1 MKRNAFRVVK
11 KRFIMQ
17 KNSRSIVCVV
27 IVTAFLCGL
36 SCAFL
41 HTSLHNFSHNYSHTY
56 SQANSVSS
64 NFSYK
69 NRIKN
74 PIKNR
79 IKKPI
84 LPQKNTA
91 VRTSWIKSDSIASY
105 VMSEI
110 RNARSRLYDDR
121 SMYFEGVPLQDYVR
135 RFGLTKQAYVNNIQY
150 DSENE
155 EDAYRRAQE
164 TAQHGKLGHF
174 APDGVSDPN
183 YSGRKAWG
191 ENLSWG
197 LDFYGSMKGWI
208 GDEEA
213 PLRSARGYF
222 TEEDS
227 HLYQILNPSNLSFAY
242 GEAPGGPYGIV
253 GVMTLSEYHG
263 NIDYSVGKIGY
274 SGPSEEEKRRAAEEE
289 AARKKKE
296 EEERKAREE
305 EEEKLRLAR
314 KAHKAHKKHHKVVKA
329 LKKISAFNWALAATI
344 AAVAI
349 VVIAAVACGIW
360 YFLLRKKK
368 RAELESSED
377 IAKELSEEKSEEK
390 SEDTSEK
397 LSEENTEE
405 KSAEKSEENTE
416 ETSEKSTED
425 SAESESS
432 EDSTEEKSEENTE
445 ETFRR

>member
-1 MKRNAFRVVK
+1 
-11 KRFIMQ
+11 MQ

-41 HTSLHNFSHNYSHTY
+41 HNYSHNFSHTY

-377 IAKELSEEKSEEK
+377 IAKETSEEKSEEK
-390 SEDTSEK
+390 SEES
-397 LSEENTEE
+397 
-405 KSAEKSEENTE
+405 
-416 ETSEKSTED
+416 SEKSTED
-425 SAESESS
+425 STESESS
-432 EDSTEEKSEENTE
+432 EDSTEEKSEANTE
-445 ETFRR
+445 ELSEDSTEE

>member
-1 MKRNAFRVVK
+1 ML
-11 KRFIMQ
+11 Q
-17 KNSRSIVCVV
+17 KNSRSIVCVF
-27 IVTAFLCGL
+27 IVAAFLCGL

-41 HTSLHNFSHNYSHTY
+41 HTSLHNFSHTY

-64 NFSYK
+64 NFGYK

-74 PIKNR
+74 RIKN
-79 IKKPI
+79 PI

-164 TAQHGKLGHF
+164 TAQHGKIGHF
-174 APDGVSDPN
+174 GPDGVSDPD

-197 LDFYGSMKGWI
+197 LDLYGSMKGWI

-263 NIDYSVGKIGY
+263 NIDYSVGKIGP
-274 SGPSEEEKRRAAEEE
+274 SGPSEDEKRRAEEE
-289 AARKKKE
+289 EARKKKE

-314 KAHKAHKKHHKVVKA
+314 KAHKAHKNHHKVVKA
-329 LKKISAFNWALAATI
+329 LKKIKALNWVLAATI
-344 AAVAI
+344 ASVVI

-368 RAELESSED
+368 RAELGASED
-377 IAKELSEEKSEEK
+377 VAKELSEKLSEDSTEENTEET

-397 LSEENTEE
+397 LSEE
-405 KSAEKSEENTE
+405 KSEES
-416 ETSEKSTED
+416 SEKPTED
-425 SAESESS
+425 SAESDSS
-432 EDSTEEKSEENTE
+432 EDSTEANTE
-445 ETFRR
+445 ELSEE

>member
-1 MKRNAFRVVK
+1 ML
-11 KRFIMQ
+11 Q
-17 KNSRSIVCVV
+17 KNSRSIVCVF
-27 IVTAFLCGL
+27 IVAAFLCGL

-41 HTSLHNFSHNYSHTY
+41 HTSLHNFSHTY
-56 SQANSVSS
+56 SQDNSVSS
-64 NFSYK
+64 NFGYK

-74 PIKNR
+74 RIKN
-79 IKKPI
+79 PI

-164 TAQHGKLGHF
+164 TAQHGKIGHF
-174 APDGVSDPN
+174 GPDGVSDPD

-197 LDFYGSMKGWI
+197 LDLYGSMKGWI

-263 NIDYSVGKIGY
+263 NIDYSVGKIGP
-274 SGPSEEEKRRAAEEE
+274 SGPSEDEKHRAAEEE
-289 AARKKKE
+289 ERKKKE
-296 EEERKAREE
+296 EEERKARKEE
-305 EEEKLRLAR
+305 EERLRLAR

-329 LKKISAFNWALAATI
+329 LKKISAFNWILATTI
-344 AAVAI
+344 ASVVI

-368 RAELESSED
+368 RAELGASED
-377 IAKELSEEKSEEK
+377 VAKELSE
-390 SEDTSEK
+390 K
-397 LSEENTEE
+397 L
-405 KSAEKSEENTE
+405 
-416 ETSEKSTED
+416 
-425 SAESESS
+425 S

-445 ETFRR
+445 ETSEDTSEKLSEEKSEESSEKPTEDSAESDSSEDSTEANTEELSEE

>member
-1 MKRNAFRVVK
+1 M
-11 KRFIMQ
+11 MQ
-17 KNSRSIVCVV
+17 KSSRSIVCAV

-41 HTSLHNFSHNYSHTY
+41 HNSSHNFSHNFSHTYSHTY
-56 SQANSVSS
+56 SQANSASS
-64 NFSYK
+64 NLSYE
-69 NRIKN
+69 NRIKSRIKSR
-74 PIKNR
+74 IKN
-79 IKKPI
+79 PI

-274 SGPSEEEKRRAAEEE
+274 SGPSEDERRRAAEEE

-329 LKKISAFNWALAATI
+329 LKKISAFNWILATTI
-344 AAVAI
+344 ASVAI

-368 RAELESSED
+368 RAELEASED
-377 IAKELSEEKSEEK
+377 VAKEISEDGAEEKSEDSTEETSEEK
-390 SEDTSEK
+390 SEDSTEDT
-397 LSEENTEE
+397 SEENT
-405 KSAEKSEENTE
+405 
-416 ETSEKSTED
+416 EKSTED
-425 SAESESS
+425 SAESDSS
-432 EDSTEEKSEENTE
+432 EDSTEEKSEEKSEENTDEPSE
-445 ETFRR
+445 E